1 MPSDNDR
8 WIALLACLELSVERG
23 NFTAIYLLN
32 NEGSVVRKE
41 EPPNL
46 NLDFESVRAILLRTI
61 KINPEFSEVVLYF
74 PEQTIV
80 MQPLKPMAWKGA
92 SAEIPNVAYLIAVFP
107 PTRTFR
113 KALTELVRNLLE
125 PFKVSTKKDA
135 PKKDEMDTEIKRRLA
150 EQVLKDLEEL

>member
-32 NEGSVVRKE
+32 NEGSVVQKE
-41 EPPNL
+41 EPPNII
-46 NLDFESVRAILLRTI
+46 LDFDSIRAILLRTI
-61 KINPEFSEVVLYF
+61 KINPEFSEVVLNF
-74 PEQTIV
+74 PGQTIV
-80 MQPLKPMAWKGA
+80 IQPMKPMVWKGA

-113 KALTELVRNLLE
+113 KALSELVRGLFE

-135 PKKDEMDTEIKRRLA
+135 PKKEEMDSEMKRQLA
-150 EQVLKDLEEL
+150 EQVLKDLEDL